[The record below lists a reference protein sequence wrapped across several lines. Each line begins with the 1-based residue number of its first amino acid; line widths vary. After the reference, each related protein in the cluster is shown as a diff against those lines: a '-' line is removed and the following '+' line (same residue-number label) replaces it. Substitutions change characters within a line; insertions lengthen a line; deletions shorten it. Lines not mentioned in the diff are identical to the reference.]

1 MAHVYLW
8 VIHHDDEYHSQTTY
22 ALFNMIEGTLN
33 GSRSDLRSFILES
46 EGYQKAKEESAILK
60 SQTMGS
66 KIKGDKNGMFNKKW
80 IYNPISKEQKIIDKN
95 DSLPNGWKYGRIDQ
109 LNTTN
114 RQKTNRNLL
123 NVSGMIKAYN
133 PINFE
138 THYYKSVK
146 DVPNGFIR
154 GNPPLEKK
162 YSIEETQNI
171 KKKIS
176 ENTLRGMWK
185 DRDYNAVVELHRKM
199 YKVYLE
205 EGFKAVC
212 IQFNYDKSQENLVQ
226 KFRRYLPEY
235 KGFQRNKFKKFSEN
249 LP

>member
-8 VIHHDDEYHSQTTY
+8 IIHHDDEYHSQTTY
-22 ALFNMIEGTLN
+22 ALSNMIRGTLN

-46 EGYQKAKEESAILK
+46 EEYQKAKEECAMLN
-60 SQTMGS
+60 SQTIRS

-95 DSLPNGWKYGRIDQ
+95 DSLPNGWKYGRTVQ
-109 LNTTN
+109 LDNDT
-114 RQKTNRNLL
+114 RQKTNKNLL
-123 NVSGMIKAYN
+123 NVSVMIKAYI

-138 THYYKSVK
+138 THYYKSVGN
-146 DVPNGFIR
+146 VPNGFIR

-176 ENTLRGMWK
+176 ENTIKAIWK
-185 DRDYNAVVELHRKM
+185 DRDYNAVVELYRKM

-205 EGFKAVC
+205 EGFEEVC
-212 IQFNYDKSQENLVQ
+212 IQFKYNKSQQNLVQ
-226 KFRRYLPEY
+226 RFRRYLPEY
-235 KGFQRNKFKKFSEN
+235 KGYQRNKSNKNF
-249 LP
+249 

>member
-1 MAHVYLW
+1 
-8 VIHHDDEYHSQTTY
+8 
-22 ALFNMIEGTLN
+22 MIRGTLN

-46 EGYQKAKEESAILK
+46 EEYQKAKEECAILN
-60 SQTMGS
+60 SQTIRS

-95 DSLPNGWKYGRIDQ
+95 DSLPNGWKYGRTVQ
-109 LNTTN
+109 LDNDT
-114 RQKTNRNLL
+114 RQKTNKNLL

-138 THYYKSVK
+138 THYYKSVENI
-146 DVPNGFIR
+146 PNGFIR

-176 ENTLRGMWK
+176 ENTIKGVWK
-185 DRDYNAVVELHRKM
+185 DRDYNTVVELYRKM

-212 IQFNYDKSQENLVQ
+212 IQFNYDKSQQNLIQ
-226 KFRRYLPEY
+226 RFRRYLPEY
-235 KGFQRNKFKKFSEN
+235 KGYQRNKSLKFFGEFYHKN
-249 LP
+249 K

>member
-22 ALFNMIEGTLN
+22 ALFNMIRGTLN

-46 EGYQKAKEESAILK
+46 EEYQKAKEEFSVLN
-60 SQTMGS
+60 SQTIGS

-95 DSLPNGWKYGRIDQ
+95 NSLPNGWKYGHIDQ

-114 RQKTNRNLL
+114 RQKSNRNLL

-138 THYYKSVK
+138 THYYKYVE
-146 DVPNGFIR
+146 DVPNEFIR

-176 ENTLRGMWK
+176 ENTKKGMWK
-185 DRDYNAVVELHRKM
+185 DRDYNAVVELYRRM

-205 EGFKAVC
+205 EGFEAVC
-212 IQFNYDKSQENLVQ
+212 IQFKYNKSQQNLVQ
-226 KFRRYLPEY
+226 RFRRYLPEY
-235 KGFQRNKFKKFSEN
+235 KGYQRVNRK
-249 LP
+249 